1 VLQSLLNGDEQG
13 AIEKAARLQDIFG
26 RDNLFVELQDHG
38 LQAQRE
44 TNPKLIEIAKKIG
57 APLLATNDS
66 HYTHQ
71 EDHEAH
77 DALLCVQTG
86 ALLSDA
92 KRFKFEGSEH
102 YLKTA
107 AEMRYLFREVPS
119 ACDNTLWI
127 AERADLQ
134 IEFGKPLLPNFPVP
148 EGFDDASYLEHLTWE
163 GAKKR
168 WGDQLPN
175 DAVERLSYELKVI
188 NDMGFASYFLI
199 TWDLIKHARDA
210 GIRVG
215 PGRGSAAGCAVAYCL
230 WITDLDPIKYDL
242 LFERFLN
249 PSRVSMPD
257 IDMDFD
263 SRYRDEMIRYAA
275 ERYGRDHVAQIITFG
290 TIKAR
295 NAVRDA
301 ARVLG
306 YPYGVGD
313 KLAKAMPPMV
323 MGRDT
328 PLKYCFEQHPKYTDG
343 YKAAADLRAMYDT
356 DPDLKKVID
365 VARGLE
371 GLKRSDG
378 IHAAAVVITK
388 DPVTDYVPIQ
398 RKPESGQDPADAPV
412 VTQYEM
418 HGVEDLGLLKMDFLG
433 LRNLDVITDAE
444 AMIRAQRDP
453 GFVVEEISLDDQA
466 TFDLLSRGDTIGVF
480 QLESPPMRQLLKAM
494 APNSFEDVSAVLALY
509 RPGPMSVNM
518 HYDYADRKNGRKPV
532 EYFHEDAKE
541 VLHDTYG
548 LMIYQESVMRV
559 AQKFAGYSLAEADN
573 LRKACLPAGS
583 RILTKSRGYVPI
595 EKLMSMSDRR
605 VQTIDTDSSN
615 SRYEAVEDV
624 WSVGVKPVYRITT
637 RTGHTIEATGE
648 HPFLIEDRWVELRS
662 IRPGDLIGV
671 AGRTTTNGG
680 AKLAWHEVELAANE
694 AGSWYLDADMS
705 LLDRIVNGPRDK
717 VERFLGLYFCA
728 DGWADEAGCH
738 FGSKSLQ
745 VCQSLKR
752 MLLRFGIVANLHH
765 RDVPGHGRHWTLSV
779 ADKGHAKEFARVVE
793 PHLTTVKYAKV
804 RRWLHE
810 WANTQG
816 SSATCIGIPTAF
828 VRSELERRRSVTGR
842 SKRSLGI
849 DGGGLFTT
857 RLVHRNTLDGLLYSE
872 RLEDLRTGDLLW
884 DTVVSVEYSRDV
896 ECFDFRMANP
906 DRPYAVVE
914 DFLVHNCG
922 KKIRELMAKER
933 DAFEA
938 GVERT
943 GYGKDLGPMLFDII
957 EKFAD
962 YAFNKSHTFGYG
974 LVTYQTAYLKAHYP
988 VEYIA
993 CLLTSVKNNL
1003 DKAATYLSDCR
1014 SMGIKVLPPDVNRS
1028 MSNFGAL
1035 APDEVP
1041 PGVTLAVGS
1050 PGAITFGLSAV
1061 RNVGEALVELLI
1073 AEREENGQFTS
1084 FHDFVERVPE
1094 PVLNK
1099 RTIESLIKGG
1109 AFDNLGHT
1117 RRGLLTV
1124 FEHIID
1130 TTVKR
1135 RREREKGVMSLF
1147 GDWGDDGGGD
1157 GDGAGAGSGDGF
1169 DERTEIPD
1177 LAFDKTEQLR
1187 YEKEML
1193 GLYVSDHPLFGVEAA
1208 LRRKVEHSVLD
1219 LQTMEDG
1226 ANVVVGGVIT
1236 NLARKFTKKGDQMA
1250 VFLLEDLDASIEV
1263 TIFPRTLA
1271 EQGHK
1276 LEDDLIV
1283 AVKGRLDRRDESRF
1297 GLIGQTVTVLS
1308 GLSDGPAAPLRLRL
1322 PSAAL
1327 DELKIQ
1333 RLKRIL
1339 REHPGDSV
1347 VMVDI
1352 GQGKV
1357 LKLADEFRVDLDRS
1371 VGELR
1376 MAFGHEA
1383 VLL

>member
-1 VLQSLLNGDEQG
+1 
-13 AIEKAARLQDIFG
+13 
-26 RDNLFVELQDHG
+26 
-38 LQAQRE
+38 
-44 TNPKLIEIAKKIG
+44 
-57 APLLATNDS
+57 
-66 HYTHQ
+66 
-71 EDHEAH
+71 
-77 DALLCVQTG
+77 
-86 ALLSDA
+86 
-92 KRFKFEGSEH
+92 
-102 YLKTA
+102 
-107 AEMRYLFREVPS
+107 
-119 ACDNTLWI
+119 
-127 AERADLQ
+127 
-134 IEFGKPLLPNFPVP
+134 
-148 EGFDDASYLEHLTWE
+148 
-163 GAKKR
+163 
-168 WGDQLPN
+168 
-175 DAVERLSYELKVI
+175 
-188 NDMGFASYFLI
+188 
-199 TWDLIKHARDA
+199 
-210 GIRVG
+210 
-215 PGRGSAAGCAVAYCL
+215 
-230 WITDLDPIKYDL
+230 
-242 LFERFLN
+242 
-249 PSRVSMPD
+249 
-257 IDMDFD
+257 
-263 SRYRDEMIRYAA
+263 
-275 ERYGRDHVAQIITFG
+275 
-290 TIKAR
+290 
-295 NAVRDA
+295 
-301 ARVLG
+301 
-306 YPYGVGD
+306 
-313 KLAKAMPPMV
+313 
-323 MGRDT
+323 
-328 PLKYCFEQHPKYTDG
+328 
-343 YKAAADLRAMYDT
+343 
-356 DPDLKKVID
+356 
-365 VARGLE
+365 
-371 GLKRSDG
+371 
-378 IHAAAVVITK
+378 
-388 DPVTDYVPIQ
+388 
-398 RKPESGQDPADAPV
+398 
-412 VTQYEM
+412 M

-453 GFVVEEISLDDQA
+453 DFVVDDIDLDDQP
-466 TFDLLSRGDTIGVF
+466 TFDLLSKGDTIGVF

-518 HYDYADRKNGRKPV
+518 HYDYADRKNERKPV

-541 VLHDTYG
+541 VLGDTYG

-573 LRKACLPAGS
+573 LRKAMG
-583 RILTKSRGYVPI
+583 K
-595 EKLMSMSDRR
+595 
-605 VQTIDTDSSN
+605 
-615 SRYEAVEDV
+615 
-624 WSVGVKPVYRITT
+624 
-637 RTGHTIEATGE
+637 
-648 HPFLIEDRWVELRS
+648 
-662 IRPGDLIGV
+662 
-671 AGRTTTNGG
+671 
-680 AKLAWHEVELAANE
+680 
-694 AGSWYLDADMS
+694 
-705 LLDRIVNGPRDK
+705 
-717 VERFLGLYFCA
+717 
-728 DGWADEAGCH
+728 
-738 FGSKSLQ
+738 
-745 VCQSLKR
+745 
-752 MLLRFGIVANLHH
+752 
-765 RDVPGHGRHWTLSV
+765 
-779 ADKGHAKEFARVVE
+779 
-793 PHLTTVKYAKV
+793 KV
-804 RRWLHE
+804 REVMAEAR
-810 WANTQG
+810 
-816 SSATCIGIPTAF
+816 
-828 VRSELERRRSVTGR
+828 
-842 SKRSLGI
+842 
-849 DGGGLFTT
+849 DG
-857 RLVHRNTLDGLLYSE
+857 
-872 RLEDLRTGDLLW
+872 
-884 DTVVSVEYSRDV
+884 
-896 ECFDFRMANP
+896 
-906 DRPYAVVE
+906 
-914 DFLVHNCG
+914 
-922 KKIRELMAKER
+922 
-933 DAFEA
+933 FEA
-938 GVERT
+938 GVVRT
-943 GYGKDLGPMLFDII
+943 GYEPALGKELFDII

-1003 DKAATYLSDCR
+1003 DKAAIYLSDCR

-1028 MSNFGAL
+1028 MANFGAL
-1035 APDEVP
+1035 APDELP
-1041 PGVTLAVGS
+1041 PGVSLSVGS
-1050 PGAITFGLSAV
+1050 PGAITFGMSAV

-1073 AEREENGQFTS
+1073 AERNENGQFTS

-1147 GDWGDDGGGD
+1147 GDWGDAD
-1157 GDGAGAGSGDGF
+1157 GDAEGGSGDGF

-1177 LAFDKTEQLR
+1177 LVFDKTEQLR

-1208 LRRKVEHSVLD
+1208 LRRKVEQSVLD
-1219 LQTMEDG
+1219 LQTMDDG

-1297 GLIGQTVTVLS
+1297 GLIGQTITVLS

>member
-1 VLQSLLNGDEQG
+1 
-13 AIEKAARLQDIFG
+13 
-26 RDNLFVELQDHG
+26 
-38 LQAQRE
+38 
-44 TNPKLIEIAKKIG
+44 
-57 APLLATNDS
+57 
-66 HYTHQ
+66 
-71 EDHEAH
+71 
-77 DALLCVQTG
+77 
-86 ALLSDA
+86 
-92 KRFKFEGSEH
+92 
-102 YLKTA
+102 
-107 AEMRYLFREVPS
+107 
-119 ACDNTLWI
+119 
-127 AERADLQ
+127 
-134 IEFGKPLLPNFPVP
+134 
-148 EGFDDASYLEHLTWE
+148 
-163 GAKKR
+163 
-168 WGDQLPN
+168 
-175 DAVERLSYELKVI
+175 
-188 NDMGFASYFLI
+188 
-199 TWDLIKHARDA
+199 
-210 GIRVG
+210 
-215 PGRGSAAGCAVAYCL
+215 VAYCL

-249 PSRVSMPD
+249 PSRISMPD

-328 PLKYCFEQHPKYTDG
+328 PLKYCFEPSAKYADG
-343 YKAAADLRAMYDT
+343 YKAAADLRAMYET
-356 DPDLKKVID
+356 DDDARRVID

-388 DPVTDYVPIQ
+388 EPVTEYVPIQ
-398 RKPESGQDPADAPV
+398 RKPESGQDPAEAPV

-444 AMIRAQRDP
+444 QMIRDQRDP
-453 GFVVEEISLDDQA
+453 DFAIDDVPLDDAA

-494 APNSFEDVSAVLALY
+494 APSSFEDVSAVLALY

-518 HYDYADRKNGRKPV
+518 HYDYADRKNQRKPV
-532 EYFHEDAKE
+532 EYFHEDAEE
-541 VLHDTYG
+541 VLGDTYG

-573 LRKACLPAGS
+573 LRKAMG
-583 RILTKSRGYVPI
+583 K
-595 EKLMSMSDRR
+595 
-605 VQTIDTDSSN
+605 
-615 SRYEAVEDV
+615 
-624 WSVGVKPVYRITT
+624 
-637 RTGHTIEATGE
+637 
-648 HPFLIEDRWVELRS
+648 
-662 IRPGDLIGV
+662 
-671 AGRTTTNGG
+671 
-680 AKLAWHEVELAANE
+680 
-694 AGSWYLDADMS
+694 
-705 LLDRIVNGPRDK
+705 
-717 VERFLGLYFCA
+717 
-728 DGWADEAGCH
+728 
-738 FGSKSLQ
+738 
-745 VCQSLKR
+745 
-752 MLLRFGIVANLHH
+752 
-765 RDVPGHGRHWTLSV
+765 
-779 ADKGHAKEFARVVE
+779 
-793 PHLTTVKYAKV
+793 KV
-804 RRWLHE
+804 REVMAAARE
-810 WANTQG
+810 GFEKGVVAQG
-816 SSATCIGIPTAF
+816 YQP
-828 VRSELERRRSVTGR
+828 
-842 SKRSLGI
+842 SLG
-849 DGGGLFTT
+849 
-857 RLVHRNTLDGLLYSE
+857 
-872 RLEDLRTGDLLW
+872 
-884 DTVVSVEYSRDV
+884 
-896 ECFDFRMANP
+896 
-906 DRPYAVVE
+906 
-914 DFLVHNCG
+914 
-922 KKIRELMAKER
+922 
-933 DAFEA
+933 
-938 GVERT
+938 
-943 GYGKDLGPMLFDII
+943 KDLFDII

-974 LVTYQTAYLKAHYP
+974 LITYQTAYLKAHYP
-988 VEYIA
+988 VEYLA
-993 CLLTSVKNNL
+993 CLLTSVKSNL
-1003 DKAATYLSDCR
+1003 DKAAVYLSDCR

-1028 MSNFGAL
+1028 MSDFGAL
-1035 APDEVP
+1035 NPDEVP
-1041 PGVTLAVGS
+1041 DGITLPLGS

-1061 RNVGEALVELLI
+1061 RNVGEGLVELLL
-1073 AEREENGQFTS
+1073 AERAAGGPFGG

-1109 AFDNLGHT
+1109 AFDTLGHS

-1135 RREREKGVMSLF
+1135 RREREQGVMSLF
-1147 GDWGDDGGGD
+1147 GDWADDAGGDDAGG
-1157 GDGAGAGSGDGF
+1157 AGF
-1169 DERTEIPD
+1169 DERSEVPD
-1177 LAFDKTEQLR
+1177 LQFDKTEQLR

-1208 LRRKVEHSVLD
+1208 LKRKVEHSVID
-1219 LQTMEDG
+1219 LQSMDDG

-1308 GLSDGPAAPLRLRL
+1308 GLADGPAAPLRLRL
-1322 PSAAL
+1322 PSTSL

>member
-1 VLQSLLNGDEQG
+1 MLDGAARLDELVAKAVADGMPAIGMTDHGNMYGTLDFYKECNRQGIKPIIGTEAYMAHEHRSERPTRRGRVDDSGGDTEGGKKLYYHLTLLAENQSGYKNLIQLSSLAFMEGYYYKPRMDWELLEKYHDGLIATTGCLGGHVLQSLLNGDEKG

-38 LQAQRE
+38 LPAQRE

-71 EDHEAH
+71 EDHESH

-102 YLKTA
+102 YLKSA

-119 ACDNTLWI
+119 ACDNTLWV
-127 AERADLQ
+127 AERADLR

-168 WGDQLPN
+168 WGEQIPN

-210 GIRVG
+210 KIRVG

-328 PLKYCFEQHPKYTDG
+328 PLKYCFEQNPKYADG

-356 DPDLKKVID
+356 DDDLKKVID

-433 LRNLDVITDAE
+433 LRNLDVITDTE

-453 GFVVEEISLDDQA
+453 NFVVEEILLDDQA
-466 TFDLLSRGDTIGVF
+466 TFDLLSKGETIGVF

-494 APNSFEDVSAVLALY
+494 APNTFEDVSAVLALY

-518 HYDYADRKNGRKPV
+518 HYDYADRKNNRKPV

-541 VLHDTYG
+541 VLGDTYG

-573 LRKACLPAGS
+573 LRKA
-583 RILTKSRGYVPI
+583 
-595 EKLMSMSDRR
+595 
-605 VQTIDTDSSN
+605 
-615 SRYEAVEDV
+615 
-624 WSVGVKPVYRITT
+624 
-637 RTGHTIEATGE
+637 
-648 HPFLIEDRWVELRS
+648 
-662 IRPGDLIGV
+662 IG
-671 AGRTTTNGG
+671 
-680 AKLAWHEVELAANE
+680 K
-694 AGSWYLDADMS
+694 
-705 LLDRIVNGPRDK
+705 
-717 VERFLGLYFCA
+717 
-728 DGWADEAGCH
+728 
-738 FGSKSLQ
+738 
-745 VCQSLKR
+745 
-752 MLLRFGIVANLHH
+752 
-765 RDVPGHGRHWTLSV
+765 
-779 ADKGHAKEFARVVE
+779 
-793 PHLTTVKYAKV
+793 KV
-804 RRWLHE
+804 RE
-810 WANTQG
+810 
-816 SSATCIGIPTAF
+816 
-828 VRSELERRRSVTGR
+828 V
-842 SKRSLGI
+842 
-849 DGGGLFTT
+849 
-857 RLVHRNTLDGLLYSE
+857 
-872 RLEDLRTGDLLW
+872 
-884 DTVVSVEYSRDV
+884 
-896 ECFDFRMANP
+896 MASQ
-906 DRPYAVVE
+906 
-914 DFLVHNCG
+914 
-922 KKIRELMAKER
+922 R

-943 GYGKDLGPMLFDII
+943 GYGKALGPQLFDII

-993 CLLTSVKNNL
+993 SLLTSVKGNL
-1003 DKAATYLSDCR
+1003 DKAATYLADCR

-1035 APDEVP
+1035 APDELP

-1073 AEREENGQFTS
+1073 AERVENGQFTS
-1084 FHDFVERVPE
+1084 FHDFAERVPE

-1147 GDWGDDGGGD
+1147 GDWGADEREAAPDN
-1157 GDGAGAGSGDGF
+1157 GAGDAFS
-1169 DERTEIPD
+1169 ERTEIPD

-1208 LRRKVEHSVLD
+1208 LRRKVEQSVLD
-1219 LQTMEDG
+1219 LQTMDDG

-1297 GLIGQTVTVLS
+1297 GLIGQTVTVMS